1 VVKIDL
7 RIDLFTY
14 LFIFWTVPK
23 SYKSIGGGG
32 SKMWTITQ
40 SGLTYFLA
48 TLYRSL
54 KLIGS
59 IYSIVAHIVS
69 GF

>member
-23 SYKSIGGGG
+23 SYKSIGEGGF
-32 SKMWTITQ
+32 KDVDNYTKWTYLLF
-40 SGLTYFLA
+40 GHP
-48 TLYRSL
+48 
-54 KLIGS
+54 
-59 IYSIVAHIVS
+59 V
-69 GF
+69 